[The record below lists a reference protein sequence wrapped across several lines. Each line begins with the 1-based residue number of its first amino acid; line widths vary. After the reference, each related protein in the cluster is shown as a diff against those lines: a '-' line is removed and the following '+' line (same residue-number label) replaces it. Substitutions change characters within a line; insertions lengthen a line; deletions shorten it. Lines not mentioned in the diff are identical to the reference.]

1 MGGISGI
8 GSLNASLRSA
18 KCPVY
23 RPDASVRA
31 KRATLLPSN
40 TSLTKWGTFY
50 TTVILWYHIY
60 GTLYK
65 NPFVKCILS
74 RFWAPNFYTFQDL
87 GTLSTRYFFTK
98 YQQYWLLFVL
108 QLGITTKI
116 GPFVSI
122 HYNPIQWDTI
132 QLHFHI
138 VHVLLHYRLF
148 WIGWKW
154 IITRIIVLYSS
165 FYICRRV

>member
-50 TTVILWYHIY
+50 TTVM
-60 GTLYK
+60 GPLYK
-65 NPFVKCILS
+65 NPFVKGILS

-98 YQQYWLLFVL
+98 YQPFPFLLGL
-108 QLGITTKI
+108 QLGITTTI
-116 GPFVSI
+116 GLLSQYTI
-122 HYNPIQWDTI
+122 IQYNETQFNCIFI
-132 QLHFHI
+132 
-138 VHVLLHYRLF
+138 
-148 WIGWKW
+148 
-154 IITRIIVLYSS
+154 
-165 FYICRRV
+165 